1 MESAMKNMRLLIPL
15 LLIVLVL
22 AFAVRYR
29 GALSGGYNYLTSA
42 LVRGDE
48 VGGEMAAS
56 EGSKWA
62 EVGLSQFAAGLRS
75 PVDLA
80 HPDDG
85 SGRLFV
91 VEKAGRIKILKDG
104 KVEEGSFL
112 DIESRVGSKGSEQ
125 GLLGLAFH
133 PKFSE
138 NGRFFVNYTDLDGD
152 TIVSEF
158 GLTDNSDRADAG
170 SEKVLIKID
179 QPASNHNGG
188 QIQFGPDGYLYIG
201 MGDGG
206 SAGDPWG
213 NAQNLDSL
221 LGKLLRLDVDGEKPY
236 AIPADNPFKGRSGAR
251 PEIWAYGLRN
261 PWRFSF
267 DSETGDMYIADV
279 GQNLWEEID
288 FQPGGSKGGEDYGWN
303 YTEGLHAYEMP
314 GGYDPSGITFP
325 IFEYGREGGCSVTGG
340 YVYRGNE
347 FPSLAG
353 TYLFTDFCTGKL
365 WGLRKKDGGGWE
377 WTMLLSTG
385 LQPSSFGEGQ
395 DGSIY
400 ILDYTTGRI
409 FKITAQK

>member
-1 MESAMKNMRLLIPL
+1 MKNMRLLIPM
-15 LLIVLVL
+15 LLIVLAL
-22 AFAVRYR
+22 AVYYR

-62 EVGLSQFAAGLRS
+62 EVALSQFASGLRS

-91 VEKAGRIKILKDG
+91 VEKAGRIKILKEG
-104 KVEEGSFL
+104 KVQEGSFL
-112 DIESRVGSKGSEQ
+112 DIESRVGSQGSEQ

-138 NGRFFVNYTDLDGD
+138 NGRFFVNYTNLDGD

-236 AIPADNPFKGRSGAR
+236 AIPADNPFKGRSAAR

-288 FQPGGSKGGEDYGWN
+288 FQPGGSKGGENYGWN
-303 YTEGLHAYEMP
+303 YTEGLYAYEMP

-325 IFEYGREGGCSVTGG
+325 IFEYDRKGGCSVTGG
-340 YVYRGNE
+340 YVYRGKE
-347 FPSLAG
+347 FPSLLG